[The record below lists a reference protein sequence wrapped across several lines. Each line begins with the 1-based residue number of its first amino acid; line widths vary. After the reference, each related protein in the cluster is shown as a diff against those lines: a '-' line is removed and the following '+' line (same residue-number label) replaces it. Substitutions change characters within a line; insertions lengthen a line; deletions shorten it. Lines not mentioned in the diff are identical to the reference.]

1 MVFLCVNCPGRGR
14 NRIVSSEFIVG
25 VEVLSYNMYVFGDI
39 LPLLTLN
46 KIYGFS
52 NSSGQLLGRK
62 EGRGEREW
70 MERDCQSEICVEIPE
85 SGLLINHS
93 AA

>member
-1 MVFLCVNCPGRGR
+1 MVFLCVNFPGRGR

-25 VEVLSYNMYVFGDI
+25 VEVLSYKMYVFGDI

-62 EGRGEREW
+62 EGRKEGER
-70 MERDCQSEICVEIPE
+70 ERDCQSEICVEIPE